1 MSTSSSIAPPAPRL
15 SEVERVVDTFIAPS
29 KTFADILRNASW
41 WLPFVL
47 ISVLGIAQAFV
58 VDRQVGYDRVS
69 ENQMHASPKTE
80 DRLNQLTPE
89 QRASQMAISAKI
101 TRITSYGI
109 PVLLMV
115 IYSLYTLLLWGSFNF
130 GLGAQ
135 TSFAQVFAVSW
146 YSLLPYIATSLL
158 VILTLVF
165 GNNAEGFDIRNPV
178 GTNLAFYLPDA
189 APWLKSFL
197 TQIDIVRLWS
207 LALQVIGMAI
217 VAKKSITQSAMI
229 VVSFWV
235 LTLLLSTGAA
245 AAFS

>member
-58 VDRQVGYDRVS
+58 VDRQVGYERVS
-69 ENQMHASPKTE
+69 ENQIHASPKTE

-101 TRITSYGI
+101 TRVTSYGVPI
-109 PVLLMV
+109 LLMI
-115 IYSLYTLLLWGSFNF
+115 IYALYTLLLWGSFNF

-229 VVSFWV
+229 VVGFWV

>member
-146 YSLLPYIATSLL
+146 YSLLPYIVTSLL
-158 VILTLVF
+158 VILTLTF
-165 GNNAEGFDIRNPV
+165 GNDAEGFNIRNPV